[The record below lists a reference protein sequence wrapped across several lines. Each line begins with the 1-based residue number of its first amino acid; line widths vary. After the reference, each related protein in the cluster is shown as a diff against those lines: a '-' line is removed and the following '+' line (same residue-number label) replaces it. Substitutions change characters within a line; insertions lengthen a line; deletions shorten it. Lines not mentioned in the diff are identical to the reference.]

1 MLELAEESKISVKT
15 AMLAILLPILLVLLL
30 IVLIIVLICC
40 FCPAVFARCGCGQT
54 KQKPVKERI
63 YDEVEPT
70 VYVDDDRYSQGT
82 VYEEP
87 RNYNQGGPASPY
99 RDAGSGGVVGG
110 RVVYEDPRLG
120 PRPAGA
126 ARQAKKISSTIE
138 TDDLQDRIRK
148 VSGFGRP
155 TNI

>member
-1 MLELAEESKISVKT
+1 MLELAEENKISVKT

-30 IVLIIVLICC
+30 IALIIVLICC

-54 KQKPVKERI
+54 KEKPVKERI
-63 YDEVEPT
+63 YEEVEPT

-82 VYEEP
+82 VYDEP
-87 RNYNQGGPASPY
+87 RNYNHGGPAGPY
-99 RDAGSGGVVGG
+99 RDAGGVGG
-110 RVVYEDPRLG
+110 GRGVYEDPRRG

-126 ARQAKKISSTIE
+126 ARQAQKISATIE

-148 VSGFGRP
+148 VSGFGKP

>member
-1 MLELAEESKISVKT
+1 MLELAEENKISVKT

-54 KQKPVKERI
+54 KEKPVKERI

-82 VYEEP
+82 VYDEP
-87 RNYNQGGPASPY
+87 RNYNERGPAGPY
-99 RDAGSGGVVGG
+99 RGAGGVGGG

-126 ARQAKKISSTIE
+126 ARQAQKISSTIE

-148 VSGFGRP
+148 VSGFGKP